1 MSPFHDLSQRCG
13 SPFPVE
19 GARSLRSSG
28 LAPAAGGRRGANTEI
43 QAISL
48 SRFVR
53 LLSLGVVGLAGL
65 LSRGVGGVVLVEGS
79 AFRTSKVES
88 RDLTG
93 APRHEETSYSRAL
106 YVPPNH
112 RDGVVRP
119 TRADEETDDE

>member
-1 MSPFHDLSQRCG
+1 MSPFHDLGQHCG
-13 SPFPVE
+13 GSLPVE
-19 GARSLRSSG
+19 SSRGLRSSG
-28 LAPAAGGRRGANTEI
+28 LTLAAGGNRGANTEL
-43 QAISL
+43 QAIS

-65 LSRGVGGVVLVEGS
+65 HSRGVGGVVLVQGS
-79 AFRTSKVES
+79 AFRVSKVES

-93 APRHEETSYSRAL
+93 ASRHEEASYSRAL

>member
-1 MSPFHDLSQRCG
+1 MSPFHDLGQHCG
-13 SPFPVE
+13 GPLPVE
-19 GARSLRSSG
+19 SSRSLRSSG
-28 LAPAAGGRRGANTEI
+28 LTLAAGGRRGANIEL
-43 QAISL
+43 QALSL

-65 LSRGVGGVVLVEGS
+65 LSRSVGGVVLVQGS
-79 AFRTSKVES
+79 AFRVSKVES
-88 RDLTG
+88 RNLTG
-93 APRHEETSYSRAL
+93 ASKHEETSYSRAL